1 MVSHFA
7 QYKIWK
13 ETFKSFA
20 EVNSKYPAIYYG
32 DRVETW
38 KELDER
44 TNSLANALLDLGAK
58 KGDNCAIMLPNCP
71 EYTETIY
78 TGFKI
83 GVVPVSGV
91 NYRYTP
97 EEIKFVLDSTDS
109 KYLVVDEDYV
119 ARVNKVLPE
128 LKKLEQYIVVGENV
142 PSDMLGYE
150 ELIKKYPKT
159 DPKLEWKIKPEDDV
173 IIIMTG
179 GTTGLPKG
187 AVYTNESYMEVLSH
201 SAGSFGGNLSE
212 APFSFISEDTLR
224 KVIKTTPMS
233 FFADLSPLLVRVI
246 RSDSVR
252 NIMKQPWFTIMF
264 DAFLRALV
272 GRGFIGRVTH
282 DLKLTPLSP
291 IFHHASFALALV
303 GPLFLGSSIVFLTK
317 KEGFDVKELLET
329 IDRRK
334 INAVM
339 GVGEAFAKPIV
350 DYLAD
355 HREEFDLDSFF
366 LWASTGAHFRSETK
380 EELLEY
386 IPHLIIGDLVGTTE
400 SGTVSG
406 TLVAKGMKM
415 GPTEGFGSGGR
426 ILGVVKVINPETG
439 EEVKPGSGEV
449 GEVIHDT
456 GGAYKYYGDA
466 EKTTETWKTYKG
478 KKYFFTGDTG
488 TVDKDGNVL
497 VFGRASGV
505 INTGGEKVYPEEV
518 EGMLKRHPAVYR
530 VGVTSLPDERWVE
543 AVTAVIEVHH
553 EEKTTEEEII
563 EYCKGKIAGF
573 KVPKHVLFVPKLE
586 VGGVEK
592 AIRPKLKYLA
602 KAMYEEGRIPT
613 EEELDEEW
621 TRRVKVLRRVIST

>member
-317 KEGFDVKELLET
+317 KRGF
-329 IDRRK
+329 
-334 INAVM
+334 
-339 GVGEAFAKPIV
+339 
-350 DYLAD
+350 
-355 HREEFDLDSFF
+355 
-366 LWASTGAHFRSETK
+366 
-380 EELLEY
+380 
-386 IPHLIIGDLVGTTE
+386 
-400 SGTVSG
+400 
-406 TLVAKGMKM
+406 
-415 GPTEGFGSGGR
+415 
-426 ILGVVKVINPETG
+426 
-439 EEVKPGSGEV
+439 
-449 GEVIHDT
+449 
-456 GGAYKYYGDA
+456 
-466 EKTTETWKTYKG
+466 
-478 KKYFFTGDTG
+478 
-488 TVDKDGNVL
+488 
-497 VFGRASGV
+497 
-505 INTGGEKVYPEEV
+505 
-518 EGMLKRHPAVYR
+518 
-530 VGVTSLPDERWVE
+530 
-543 AVTAVIEVHH
+543 
-553 EEKTTEEEII
+553 
-563 EYCKGKIAGF
+563 
-573 KVPKHVLFVPKLE
+573 
-586 VGGVEK
+586 
-592 AIRPKLKYLA
+592 
-602 KAMYEEGRIPT
+602 
-613 EEELDEEW
+613 
-621 TRRVKVLRRVIST
+621 